1 LNSNKANEPDAQ
13 GCAGYLRALAFCK
26 RYPMNTVFRAD
37 LRTFEVI
44 PVLCENIG
52 YPHRDVNGD
61 IMYENSHFLTE
72 EDAWTQVFVEAD
84 SWRELAT
91 RRVVEAQHK
100 LQHVKDECVNASVM
114 FQSVKER
121 YGAWKANNGVNA
133 DPEGRA

>member
-1 LNSNKANEPDAQ
+1 
-13 GCAGYLRALAFCK
+13 
-26 RYPMNTVFRAD
+26 MNTVFRAD